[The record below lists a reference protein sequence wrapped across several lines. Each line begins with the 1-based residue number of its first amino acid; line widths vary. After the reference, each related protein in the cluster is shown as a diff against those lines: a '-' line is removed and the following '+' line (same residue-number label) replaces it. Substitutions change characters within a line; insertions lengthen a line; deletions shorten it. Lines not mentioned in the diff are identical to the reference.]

1 MVTNLTEESKA
12 IWAKASMAKDPA
24 EKLRLLQLFYSKMPH
39 HKGTEKLEVSLKRQ
53 MTNLKEEIEKNRKKK
68 VTRKDPWT
76 ITKVKFP
83 TLAFVENEISEKY
96 KMLTGTEPPPYRVFE
111 RPFVAPIK
119 ALDMDVQLYY
129 APLGL
134 GNRDNFVKIIKQMDA
149 LVVSDYEYVSAILDD
164 YGIDLVKNKRK
175 LVEIERKPAGGIR
188 IIGNSLTINESELRK
203 FLKEYGMINCIL
215 KLSEDATMDDVEA
228 VIFGRMQKVAVN
240 ATGNPQIDLA
250 ETLKALSV
258 IRVYTLNS
266 DWLVD
271 GEPLIVKKGINIR
284 GIASKLGINFRQ
296 AIVVR
301 NSKRLKVGPSYI
313 LEDGDMV
320 RLISL

>member
-12 IWAKASMAKDPA
+12 IWAKASMAKDPV
-24 EKLRLLQLFYSKMPH
+24 EKLRLLQMFYSKMPH

-53 MTNLKEEIEKNRKKK
+53 MSNLKEEIEKNRKKK
-68 VTRKDPWT
+68 ATRKDPWT

-83 TLAFVENEISEKY
+83 TLAFVESGTSRVY
-96 KMLTGTEPPPYRVFE
+96 RLLTGTDPPRYKVFE

-119 ALDMDVQLYY
+119 ALDLDVQLYY
-129 APLGL
+129 ALL
-134 GNRDNFVKIIKQMDA
+134 GNGNEDNFVKIVKQMDA
-149 LVVSDYEYVSAILDD
+149 LLVSDYERISVILDD
-164 YGIDLVKNKRK
+164 YGIDLVRNKRK

-188 IIGNSLTINESELRK
+188 IIGNSLFINESELRK
-203 FLKEYGMINCIL
+203 FLKDYGMMNSIV

-228 VIFGRMQKVAVN
+228 VIFGRMQKVAIN
-240 ATGNPQIDLA
+240 ATGKPQADLA
-250 ETLKALSV
+250 EILRALTV

-266 DWLVD
+266 EWAVD
-271 GEPLIVKKGINIR
+271 GEPLIVKYGINVSN
-284 GIASKLGINFRQ
+284 IASKLGINFRQ

-301 NSKRLKVGPSYI
+301 KGKRLKVGPSYR

-320 RLISL
+320 RLVSL